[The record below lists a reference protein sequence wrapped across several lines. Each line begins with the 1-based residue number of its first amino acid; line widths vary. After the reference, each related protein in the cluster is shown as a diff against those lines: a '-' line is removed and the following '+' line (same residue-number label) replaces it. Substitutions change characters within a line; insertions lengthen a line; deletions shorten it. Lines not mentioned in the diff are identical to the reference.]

1 MVLLLNPAL
10 INKHRQ
16 EQAGYNMFD
25 QLIQSSQSFFDA
37 MYSIWPFSSDLRFV
51 NILELLIIGFIF
63 YKVYKFISG
72 SHAEQLLKGIL
83 MLFLAL
89 ALSKVFNLPII
100 GKLLES
106 VVSIVI
112 FSLVVIFQPELRRL
126 LGYLGQKGF
135 LNKHIITPDSQAEI
149 KQLIDE
155 IVDAVKHLSKSH
167 TGALIV
173 FHNSG
178 ELDNVLEVGTRLN
191 AVISTE
197 LILTIFHPN
206 TPLHDGAI
214 VVKHNK
220 ILASGVLL
228 PLTEDPK
235 LSWQY
240 GTRHRAAI
248 GMSEISDATCLVVS
262 EETGN
267 ISIAQGGNLTGITD
281 LDELKS
287 ELEFLY
293 GISESVKQKSEEEVK
308 EKSKF
313 RFQNFFHV
321 EFPFFKKEEN
331 SK

>member
-1 MVLLLNPAL
+1 MF
-10 INKHRQ
+10 
-16 EQAGYNMFD
+16 EQLPQIF
-25 QLIQSSQSFFDA
+25 QSFFDV
-37 MYSIWPFSSDLRFV
+37 MVSLWPFGNSLRLINV
-51 NILELLIIGFIF
+51 VEILILGFIF
-63 YKVYKFISG
+63 YRIYRFISG
-72 SHAEQLLKGIL
+72 SHAEQLLKGII
-83 MLFLAL
+83 MLLLAL
-89 ALSKVFNLPII
+89 ILSKVFNLQVISKI
-100 GKLLES
+100 LEG
-106 VVSIVI
+106 VVNIVI

-135 LNKHIITPDSQAEI
+135 LNKHIINIDSESEL
-149 KQLIDE
+149 KSVVDE
-155 IVDAVKHLSKSH
+155 VVDAVKHLSKSH

-173 FHNSG
+173 FFNSG
-178 ELDNVLEVGTRLN
+178 EMDNVLEVGTRLN
-191 AVISTE
+191 SAISTE

-214 VVKHNK
+214 VIKQNK

-248 GMSEISDATCLVVS
+248 GMSETSDATCIVVS

-267 ISIAQGGNLTGITD
+267 VSIAQGGKLTQING
-281 LDELKS
+281 LDELRS

-293 GISESVKQKSEEEVK
+293 GISESVKEKTDEEVK

-313 RFQNFFHV
+313 RFQNFFPM
-321 EFPFFKKEEN
+321 EFRLLKKDEN
-331 SK
+331 NNK

>member
-1 MVLLLNPAL
+1 
-10 INKHRQ
+10 
-16 EQAGYNMFD
+16 MFD
-25 QLIQSSQSFFDA
+25 QLIQTSQSFFDVI
-37 MYSIWPFSSDLRFV
+37 YSIWPFRSDLRLV
-51 NILELLIIGFIF
+51 NVLEILIIGFIF
-63 YKVYKFISG
+63 YKIYKFISG

-89 ALSKVFNLPII
+89 ALSKMFNLPII
-100 GKLLES
+100 GKILES

-112 FSLVVIFQPELRRL
+112 FSLVVIFQPELRRF

-135 LNKHIITPDSQAEI
+135 LNKHIINPDSQSEI
-149 KQLIDE
+149 KEIIDE

-178 ELDNVLEVGTRLN
+178 EMNNVLEVGTRLN

-197 LILTIFHPN
+197 IILTIFHPN
-206 TPLHDGAI
+206 TPLHDGAA

-267 ISIAQGGNLTGITD
+267 ISIAQGGKLTSIAD
-281 LDELKS
+281 LEELRS

-293 GISESVKQKSEEEVK
+293 GVSESVKKKSEQEVK

-313 RFQNFFHV
+313 RFNSFFPL
-321 EFPFFKKEEN
+321 EFPSFKKEEN
-331 SK
+331 NK

>member
-1 MVLLLNPAL
+1 
-10 INKHRQ
+10 
-16 EQAGYNMFD
+16 MFD
-25 QLIQSSQSFFDA
+25 QLIQLSQSIFDA
-37 MYSIWPFSSDLRFV
+37 IYIYWPFKSEFGFINV
-51 NILELLIIGFIF
+51 LEILIIGFIF
-63 YKVYKFISG
+63 YKIYRFISG

-89 ALSKVFNLPII
+89 ALSKIFNLPII

-112 FSLVVIFQPELRRL
+112 FSLVVIFQPELRRFL
-126 LGYLGQKGF
+126 VYLGQKGF
-135 LNKHIITPDSQAEI
+135 LNNQIINPDSDSEI
-149 KQLIDE
+149 KGIINE

-173 FHNSG
+173 FYNSK
-178 ELDNVLEVGTRLN
+178 EMENVLEVGTRLN
-191 AVISTE
+191 AIISTE
-197 LILTIFHPN
+197 LLLTVFHPN
-206 TPLHDGAI
+206 TPLHDGA
-214 VVKHNK
+214 VVIKQNR

-267 ISIAQGGNLTGITD
+267 ISIAQGGELSLINNLE
-281 LDELKS
+281 ELKS

-293 GISESVKQKSEEEVK
+293 GISESVKEKTEEEVR

-313 RFQNFFHV
+313 RFKDFFPI
-321 EFPFFKKEEN
+321 EIQSLKKEQGN
-331 SK
+331 K